1 MPDWNRLF
9 ESPQNILRHP
19 DPLAVE
25 LSQTL
30 RRGSR
35 VLDLGCGG
43 GRHLIALAEAGHR
56 VAGMDIAPRGLEH
69 CREWLASSSLEAE
82 LVLGDFRSP
91 LPFNGSIFDAVL
103 SIKTINHGD
112 LEDIRQVFEEITRI
126 TRPGGRFVGSVISSE
141 DARYGDGEQIAEH
154 TFVHDRPPEDGVPH
168 HYVTEAALRGHL
180 RGFTTV
186 DLSLIER
193 VVNVDEPIFGQYR
206 FREGVAPVLRHWNF
220 KTLK

>member
-1 MPDWNRLF
+1 MPDWNQLF
-9 ESPQNILRHP
+9 DNPHNILRQV
-19 DPLAVE
+19 DPLAAE
-25 LSQTL
+25 LSRTL
-30 RRGSR
+30 RRGAR

-56 VAGMDIAPRGLEH
+56 VTGMDIAPRGLEH
-69 CREWLASSSLEAE
+69 CREWLAAVDLEAE
-82 LVLGDFRSP
+82 LVLGDFRRP
-91 LPFNGSIFDAVL
+91 LPFEDSSFDAVL
-103 SIKTINHGD
+103 SIKVINHGTP
-112 LEDIRQVFEEITRI
+112 EDIHQVFGEVTRI

-168 HYVTEAALRGHL
+168 HYFTEASLRGHL

-193 VVNVDEPIFGQYR
+193 VVSPEEPVFGQYR